1 MTMPR
6 PTLQSRIRLH
16 DLASRPD
23 GEDWIVGRVATGEF
37 VGLPA
42 EAMTFLRALRDGGTV
57 VAAQRQTE
65 LVHGEDIDALD
76 FISDLIG
83 LGFVAAVDDEA
94 IAEEQP
100 RPPSLP
106 WLRPHH
112 VSWLFRVPALA
123 AVGSF
128 IAAGAVV
135 TAISGLPGYPAF
147 FALANPGLTLAL
159 AAAIGMAVT
168 ALHEFSHLAA
178 ARAADMYGWFGWGT
192 RLWFLVAQTSVP
204 GLWMASRGVRLRF
217 FLAGMTCDLVV
228 FSTCAIGAASTSAAS
243 PAHHILELTCLITLI
258 GVMEQFMFFMRT
270 DVYLVVQELAGC
282 KNLFGDATEYL
293 RYLARRSAR
302 GASASQPD
310 PLAELPPAERRP
322 VRLYAALMVAGCAAM
337 MLVSAFYGLP
347 VEIGIYVRAAHELA
361 RGLSTSRIPL
371 VIDAT
376 GALIVSVAFQA
387 LLVHALLRT
396 YRPHLRRLLQ
406 RTRVQP
412 PRDGSAD
419 VPSTSI

>member
-1 MTMPR
+1 MTIVC

-57 VAAQRQTE
+57 VAAKRRTE

-76 FISDLIG
+76 FIGDLIG
-83 LGFVAAVDDEA
+83 LGFVAAVDDEV
-94 IAEEQP
+94 ITEEQP
-100 RPPSLP
+100 RSPSLP

-135 TAISGLPGYPAF
+135 TAISGFPGYRAF

-159 AAAIGMAVT
+159 VAVIGMAIV

-178 ARAADMYGWFGWGT
+178 ARAADVPGWFGWGT
-192 RLWFLVAQTSVP
+192 RLWLLVAQTSVP
-204 GLWMASRGVRLRF
+204 GLWMASRGVRLRV

-228 FSTCAIGAASTSAAS
+228 FSACATGTASTSAAS

-258 GVMEQFMFFMRT
+258 GVMEQFLFFMRT
-270 DVYLVVQELAGC
+270 DIYLVVQELTGC

-293 RYLARRSAR
+293 RYLTMRSAR
-302 GASASQPD
+302 GVSAAQPD
-310 PLAELPPAERRP
+310 PLGELPPAERRP
-322 VRLYAALMVAGCAAM
+322 VRLYAALMVAGCAVM
-337 MLVSAFYGLP
+337 VLVSAFYGVP
-347 VEIGIYVRAAHELA
+347 VEIGIYVRSAHELA

-376 GALIVSVAFQA
+376 GALIVSVAFDA
-387 LLVHALLRT
+387 LLVRTLLHT
-396 YRPHLRRLLQ
+396 YHPHLRRLLQ
-406 RTRVQP
+406 RTRL
-412 PRDGSAD
+412 
-419 VPSTSI
+419 